1 MKSLADVLARRR
13 RAGRCA
19 FIPFIV
25 AGDPAL
31 KTTARYVR
39 LLAREGADIIELG
52 VPFSDP
58 VADGPAIQAAGM
70 RALKSKTSV
79 GKVLDFIAGL
89 RAQGERTPIILF
101 TYLNPV
107 LSLGVEIFARRCAES
122 GVEGVLV
129 VDLPVEE
136 AGALNAALRKNKV
149 EPVLLASPTTS
160 PERLRKIGKESGSIV
175 YCVSRE
181 GVTGARRGLA
191 PGLAARLKKV
201 KALTGKSLIVGFGVA
216 ARAQAQALA
225 PLAGGVVVGSALV
238 AAGPRLGRLAR
249 DIVRGLKPC

>member
-1 MKSLADVLARRR
+1 MKTLADVLSRRR
-13 RAGRCA
+13 RTGRCG

-31 KTTARYVR
+31 KATARYVR
-39 LLAREGADIIELG
+39 LLVEEGADIIELG

-70 RALKSKTSV
+70 RALKSKTSLS
-79 GKVLDFIAGL
+79 GVLGFIAGL
-89 RAQGERTPIILF
+89 RAKGERTPIILF

-107 LSLGVEIFARRCAES
+107 LSLGYEVFARRCAES
-122 GVEGVLV
+122 EVEGVLV

-136 AGALNAALRKNKV
+136 AGALNCALRKNKI

-175 YCVSRE
+175 YYASRE
-181 GVTGARRGLA
+181 GVTGARK
-191 PGLAARLKKV
+191 GLAAGLSQRLKKV
-201 KALTGKSLIVGFGVA
+201 KALTGKPLIVGFGVA
-216 ARAQAQALA
+216 SRAQAQALA

-238 AAGPRLGRLAR
+238 SAGPGLGRLAR
-249 DIVRGLKPC
+249 KIVRGLTLC